1 MAESGLVSGDVR
13 RRTRWL
19 VRLARDGER
28 LGSTVVEGP
37 SGSLSLR
44 SEPGVGPG
52 TAAGEGRGVAFW
64 GDLDNADELRL
75 RYGLDPTAAVAEIV
89 LEAFKRLGA
98 ELPTALKG
106 RHVVIAY
113 DSGRDLLLAA
123 RDRVGLVPLFYREV
137 HESYEFTVAIDAYTL
152 STGGAPVM
160 NVDLAA
166 AYLAM
171 VQMNVE
177 ETFLDGVSR
186 VAPGHALIVER
197 GTSRQRRHW
206 LPPPVG
212 AGAEWVSQDEI
223 PRFGELLDAA
233 VARPMS
239 KGRSAIFLSGGLDSV
254 SVAAAAVDQSRRAGI
269 EPPVALS
276 LLFPQAVSEE
286 HIQRGVAR
294 SLGIELEAMGF
305 DEVLGEQGLLQRG
318 LELTAKLGAPLQNVW
333 TPAYDLLTH
342 AGRERGITNVLT
354 GGGGDEW
361 LTVTPL
367 IAADYLARGE
377 LGNLFGYLRA
387 LGRSLDIRPHHLAK
401 NVLWSN
407 GARPLLYAAASRLR
421 ARAMPSATSR
431 RRQEALAAR
440 IDALPAWVAP
450 DPAVRSGLVE
460 RLQRRYA
467 ERSQADAVGPGG
479 RYFREMRISLDH
491 PLFALDVEE
500 IFEDGVRNEAP
511 HWDIYWD
518 ADLIEFLYRVPPH
531 LLNQGGRSKGMVR
544 AEVARRFPD
553 FGFATQ
559 KKLISRDFFVDRFF
573 TEARPALAGLS
584 GFPALTATGL
594 VDERRVGAV
603 VDEALR
609 VSDAT
614 SVDVLWRLMSL
625 EAWARSHL
633 DGLT

>member
-1 MAESGLVSGDVR
+1 MAL
-13 RRTRWL
+13 
-19 VRLARDGER
+19 
-28 LGSTVVEGP
+28 
-37 SGSLSLR
+37 
-44 SEPGVGPG
+44 
-52 TAAGEGRGVAFW
+52 W
-64 GDLDNADELRL
+64 GDLDNAADLRV
-75 RYGLDPTAAVAEIV
+75 RYGLDAAVEPAHIA
-89 LEAFKRLGA
+89 LAAFKRLGA
-98 ELPTALKG
+98 ELPSVLKG

-113 DSGRDLLLAA
+113 DGGRDLLLAA
-123 RDRVGLVPLFYREV
+123 RDRVGLVPLFYRETLG
-137 HESYEFTVAIDAYTL
+137 SFEFTVALDALAL
-152 STGGAPVM
+152 SSGGAPVM
-160 NVDLAA
+160 NVDVAA

-171 VQMNVE
+171 VQMDVE

-186 VAPGHALIVER
+186 VAPGHALIVEH
-197 GTSRQRRHW
+197 GSSRQRRHW
-206 LPPPVG
+206 MPPPVG
-212 AGAEWVSQDEI
+212 AGAEWVTQDETT
-223 PRFGELLDAA
+223 RFGELLDAA

-239 KGRSAIFLSGGLDSV
+239 RGRSGIFLSGGLDSV
-254 SVAAAAVDQSRRAGI
+254 SVAAAAVDQSRRAGV

-294 SLGIELEAMGF
+294 SLGIELEALGF
-305 DEVLGEQGLLQRG
+305 DEVLGESGLLQRG
-318 LELTAKLGAPLQNVW
+318 LELTSTLGAPLQNVW
-333 TPAYDLLTH
+333 TPAYDLLTQ

-377 LGNLFGYLRA
+377 LRNLFGYLRA
-387 LGRSLDIRPHHLAK
+387 LGRSLDIPPRLLAK
-401 NVLWSN
+401 NVLWTN
-407 GARPLLYAAASRLR
+407 GARPLLYAAASQLR
-421 ARAMPSATSR
+421 ARLMPTAARQR
-431 RRQEALAAR
+431 RESALAAR
-440 IDALPAWVAP
+440 IAALPAWVAP
-450 DPAVRSGLVE
+450 DQAVRTRLVE

-467 ERSQADAVGPGG
+467 ERSEAGAVGPGG
-479 RYFREMRISLDH
+479 RYFREMKISLDH

-500 IFEDGVRNEAP
+500 IFEDGLRNEAP

-544 AEVARRFPD
+544 TEVARRFPD

-559 KKLISRDFFVDRFF
+559 KKLISRDFFVERFF
-573 TEARPALAGLS
+573 TEARPALAGLG
-584 GFPALTATGL
+584 GFTALTATGL
-594 VDERRVGAV
+594 VDEDTVGAV

-614 SVDVLWRLMSL
+614 RVDVLWRLMSL
-625 EAWARSHL
+625 EAWARSHV